1 MEKTRYFTA
10 AKPITPEKRYHYQEK
25 ENNCGEEID
34 LTWGEEQISLF
45 GRRQEHSPIMKQTD
59 AKLSQ
64 PEAWRIFLG
73 QRGKRQ
79 NMITIKQ
86 IPPPRIQ

>member
-1 MEKTRYFTA
+1 MEKTRYLTA
-10 AKPITPEKRYHYQEK
+10 AKPITPGKRDHHQEK
-25 ENNCGEEID
+25 ENNCGEKVN
-34 LTWGEEQISLF
+34 LTWGEEKISLF
-45 GRRQEHSPIMKQTD
+45 GGGEEYSPIMKQTE

-73 QRGKRQ
+73 QSGKRQ